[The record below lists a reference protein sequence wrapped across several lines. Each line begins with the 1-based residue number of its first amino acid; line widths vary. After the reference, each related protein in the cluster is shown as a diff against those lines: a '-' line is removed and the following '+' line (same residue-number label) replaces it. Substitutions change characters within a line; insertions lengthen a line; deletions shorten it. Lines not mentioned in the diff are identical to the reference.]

1 MSILNT
7 LKERKDIFFESIP
20 QLPMGRYVHF
30 VLLRETE
37 SFPIFQTD
45 GTLNV
50 IRTGAG
56 LEDNTSVIS
65 RLVMF
70 KRKQSSPERL
80 TGRELLRYHGIITD
94 KNGNRFCEYNSTS
107 FCKSCPD
114 CIHYG
119 FAIGNEGAEKSKV
132 YTDSAFSITPY
143 EESHKSFS
151 FNALYEHGT
160 MTQRGETRPSFGE
173 QDHIMP
179 QVFFPAIVTLRD
191 PTYEGFLYV
200 LGNIMRTDRYG
211 AIDTRTGKVKNHPV
225 AFVFANGE
233 IFSNLRYTQA
243 IYDHLK
249 KKNEKEEDEWSE
261 PLAREIVLKAGESA
275 YAALVA
281 QEPVAK
287 IEELVGDNL
296 TALLKEARALY
307 QDEAQTKALLE
318 ALDAKTR
325 KYAKDYGAAKS

>member
-1 MSILNT
+1 
-7 LKERKDIFFESIP
+7 
-20 QLPMGRYVHF
+20 
-30 VLLRETE
+30 
-37 SFPIFQTD
+37 
-45 GTLNV
+45 
-50 IRTGAG
+50 
-56 LEDNTSVIS
+56 
-65 RLVMF
+65 
-70 KRKQSSPERL
+70 
-80 TGRELLRYHGIITD
+80 
-94 KNGNRFCEYNSTS
+94 
-107 FCKSCPD
+107 
-114 CIHYG
+114 
-119 FAIGNEGAEKSKV
+119 
-132 YTDSAFSITPY
+132 
-143 EESHKSFS
+143 
-151 FNALYEHGT
+151 

-249 KKNEKEEDEWSE
+249 KKNEKEEDKWSE

-296 TALLKEARALY
+296 TALLKEALALY

>member
-1 MSILNT
+1 MNT
-7 LKERKDIFFESIP
+7 MNDLKDRKDLFFDAIP

-50 IRTGAG
+50 IRVQASLQDDTP
-56 LEDNTSVIS
+56 IS

-80 TGRELLRYHGIITD
+80 SGRELLRQQGIISD
-94 KNGNRFCEYNSTS
+94 EKGARFCEYNSAN

-119 FAIGNEGAEKSKV
+119 FAIGDAGAEKSKV

-143 EESHKSFS
+143 EESHKPFS

-160 MTQRGETRPSFGE
+160 MTQRGETRPHFGE
-173 QDHIMP
+173 QDHIVP

-200 LGNIMRTDRYG
+200 LGNVLRTSRYG
-211 AIDTRTGKVKNHPV
+211 ATDTRTGKVENHPV
-225 AFVFANGE
+225 AIVFTNGE
-233 IFSNLRYTQA
+233 VFSNLRYAQA

-249 KKNEKEEDEWSE
+249 DSEQWSE
-261 PLAREIVLKAGESA
+261 PLERGAVLEAGEAA
-275 YAALVA
+275 YAALIA

-287 IEELVGDNL
+287 IEELVDNEL
-296 TALLKEARALY
+296 AELLAEVQSLY

-318 ALDAKTR
+318 AIDAKTC
-325 KYAKDYGAAKS
+325 KYAQDYGAAKS